1 MMLEFAAFTPLFV
14 GPLGFLLV
22 TLLVII
28 GILIVARLVFAVAWK
43 VILVGAVVLG
53 LLWLLGA
60 FRFGLPG
67 LG

>member
-1 MMLEFAAFTPLFV
+1 MTSVLVSFSPLFV
-14 GPLGFLLV
+14 GPGGFLIF

-28 GILIVARLVFAVAWK
+28 LILVIARLVFALAWK
-43 VILVGAVVLG
+43 VIFVGAIVLG